1 MNVSTDV
8 LNNPATLVLKG
19 QIGKKRVAI
28 CFKEQVVPMQNIG
41 TSTCSTQSPEAEKN
55 IVCFKGSSLR
65 VHLAAASYAESVAAK
80 VGRILHTVSRS
91 NVSKLARTVKLQ
103 HSDKISGFIVEQN
116 KPLFDKL
123 RTVCGLRVRGNPLAL
138 TLDQIQKVRP
148 LFEPQRKK
156 RLMNQRVK
164 KSLCCKVNN
173 AERLKDMAAA
183 SRRINLE
190 FSELAGDIDRVI
202 EACRHWQRR
211 LGINFK

>member
-8 LNNPATLVLKG
+8 LTNADTLVLQG
-19 QIGKKRVAI
+19 QIGKTRAAI
-28 CFKEQVVPMQNIG
+28 GFKEQVVLMQNIRI
-41 TSTCSTQSPEAEKN
+41 STCSTSSPESENN
-55 IVCFKGSSLR
+55 IASFKRSSVR
-65 VHLAAASYAESVAAK
+65 VHRAATSYAETVAAE

-103 HSDKISGFIVEQN
+103 HSDEISGFIVEQN
-116 KPLFDKL
+116 KPLLDKL
-123 RTVCGLRVRGNPLAL
+123 RTVCGLHVRGFPLAL

-156 RLMNQRVK
+156 RLTNQRVK
-164 KSLCCKVNN
+164 KSLSCKVNN
-173 AERLKDMAAA
+173 AERLRDMAAA

-202 EACRHWQRR
+202 EACRHWQQR